1 MAMATNK
8 IDLRNQSI
16 SRLFFIYFIPSV
28 CAMLALS
35 TNATIDGIFV
45 GQKVGA
51 NALAAVGIAWPLFPV
66 MIAYE
71 LLFSIGG
78 AALSSYYIGK
88 GKPRRARIIFSSIF
102 YFALISGTLIGILL
116 FIFRYEMARF
126 LGASDVLLP
135 LVVEYIGVIFLG
147 GIFIVLQPLLDIFA
161 INDKRPNLAMFATI
175 AASLLN
181 IILNYIFIFLW
192 GWGLFG
198 AALATVLGNAAGF
211 FVLLRHFV
219 LRQGDIYFLWCF
231 KIRAILVSAKNGIPQ
246 AVAEISVGL
255 MMLAFNH
262 ALGEIAGERGISIYS
277 ILMYTGII
285 VFTVILS
292 SAQSIQPIASFNYG
306 TGCIKRIREIFLFAL
321 GFSLLLGVVM
331 YGLSRLFA
339 GLLVGVFVGEAEIM
353 SDPNL
358 LDDVAHAI
366 GIYYCGFILLGI
378 SLCTAILLQAI
389 QRPWHALL
397 VTLSS
402 SLLFA
407 IPLVLVLPKFWGIDG
422 IWWSYPL
429 AMMASSLIA
438 LCVVGY
444 EFHKGVLR
452 LMPR

>member
-1 MAMATNK
+1 MAANK

-16 SRLFFIYFIPSV
+16 VRLFFTYFIPSV

-45 GQKVGA
+45 GQMVGA

-78 AALSSYYIGK
+78 ASLSSYYIGK
-88 GKPRRARIIFSSIF
+88 GKPQRARMIFSSIF
-102 YFALISGTLIGILL
+102 YFALTSGSIIGIIL
-116 FIFRYEMARF
+116 FLFRYEMARF
-126 LGASDVLLP
+126 LGASAVLEP
-135 LVVEYIGVIFLG
+135 LVVEYIGIIFLG
-147 GIFIVLQPLLDIFA
+147 GIFIVLQPMLDIFA

-181 IILNYIFIFLW
+181 IVLNYIFIFLW

-198 AALATVLGNAAGF
+198 AALATVLGNAIGF
-211 FVLLRHFV
+211 FVLLHHFV
-219 LRQGDIYFLWCF
+219 LRQGEIYFLRYF
-231 KIRAILVSAKNGIPQ
+231 NIRACLVSAKNGIPQ
-246 AVAEISVGL
+246 SVAEMSASL

-262 ALGEIAGERGISIYS
+262 ALREIAGERGIAIYS
-277 ILMYTGII
+277 ILMYTGIV

-306 TGCIKRIREIFLFAL
+306 AGCTQRIRAVFSFGLV
-321 GFSLLLGVVM
+321 FSLLLGIVM
-331 YGLSRLFA
+331 YGLSHVFA
-339 GLLVGVFVGEAEIM
+339 PLLVSIFVSETEILR
-353 SDPNL
+353 DPML
-358 LDDVAHAI
+358 VSDVAHAI
-366 GIYYCGFILLGI
+366 GIYYLGFVLLGM
-378 SLCTAILLQAI
+378 SLCSAILLQSI

-407 IPLVLVLPKFWGIDG
+407 IPLVLILPRFWGIDG
-422 IWWSYPL
+422 VWWSYPC
-429 AMMASSLIA
+429 AMVASSIIA
-438 LCVVGY
+438 CCVIFY
-444 EFHKGVLR
+444 EFYKGVLR
-452 LMPR
+452 LS